1 MSAPTSST
9 SLLSRALVVG
19 VALAVLAA
27 AGWLVLGMPGVGRG
41 GRDGAGRPGTATV
54 VRVVDGDTLVVRVGG
69 ADEPV
74 RLIGIDTPETVAP
87 GRPVEC
93 YGAEASDHLAA
104 LTPAG
109 TDVRLERDV
118 EARDVYDRLLAYVYR
133 ADDGLFINRAQVE
146 GGYAEAKD
154 YPPNSAHRTEL
165 QQVQAAARAGG
176 AGLWG
181 ACGSA
186 DVAIGP
192 PGPPGPPP
200 AGPG

>member
-1 MSAPTSST
+1 MSPSPSW
-9 SLLSRALVVG
+9 RALLLALV
-19 VALAVLAA
+19 LAVVAVGAWFVLGSPGARHDRAGSGA
-27 AGWLVLGMPGVGRG
+27 AGR
-41 GRDGAGRPGTATV
+41 ATV
-54 VRVVDGDTLVVRVGG
+54 VRVVDGDTLVVDIGG
-69 ADEPV
+69 TRLPV

-93 YGAEASDHLAA
+93 YGAEASQHLKQ

-109 TDVRLERDV
+109 TQLRLVRDV

-133 ADDGLFINRAQVE
+133 AGDGLFVNLAQVE

-154 YPPNSAHRTEL
+154 YPPNTAHRIEFH
-165 QQVQAAARAGG
+165 QVEAVARAGG

-192 PGPPGPPP
+192 PPARAGP
-200 AGPG
+200 AGSR

>member
-1 MSAPTSST
+1 MSAPTSP
-9 SLLSRALVVG
+9 LSRVLVVG

-27 AGWLVLGMPGVGRG
+27 AGWLALGMPGIGPAGDRS
-41 GRDGAGRPGTATV
+41 GRPGHATV

-69 ADEPV
+69 AHESV

-93 YGAEASDHLAA
+93 YGAEASDHLEA

-133 ADDGLFINRAQVE
+133 ADDGLFVNRAQVE

-165 QQVQAAARAGG
+165 QQVQATARAGG

-181 ACGSA
+181 VCGSA
-186 DVAIGP
+186 DVAVGP
-192 PGPPGPPP
+192 PGPSDPSGPPP

>member
-1 MSAPTSST
+1 MSPSRSW
-9 SLLSRALVVG
+9 RALLLLVV
-19 VALAVLAA
+19 LAVVAVGAWFVLGPPGALRDRAGPGA
-27 AGWLVLGMPGVGRG
+27 AGR
-41 GRDGAGRPGTATV
+41 ATV
-54 VRVVDGDTLVVRVGG
+54 VRVVDGDTLVVDIGG
-69 ADEPV
+69 TRLPV

-93 YGAEASDHLAA
+93 YGAEASQHLKQ

-109 TDVRLERDV
+109 TRLRLVRDV

-133 ADDGLFINRAQVE
+133 SDDDVFVNRAQVE
-146 GGYAEAKD
+146 GGFAVAKD
-154 YPPNSAHRTEL
+154 YPPNTAHRTEL
-165 QQVQAAARAGG
+165 HQVEAAARAGG

-192 PGPPGPPP
+192 PP
-200 AGPG
+200 AGAGPRGSP

>member
-1 MSAPTSST
+1 MSPSASRSS
-9 SLLSRALVVG
+9 SALVVG
-19 VALAVLAA
+19 VGLAVLA
-27 AGWLVLGMPGVGRG
+27 AGWLVLGMPGLDRG
-41 GRDGAGRPGTATV
+41 GGPGSGERGHATV

-69 ADEPV
+69 TEESV

-93 YGAEASDHLAA
+93 YGAEASDHLEA

-133 ADDGLFINRAQVE
+133 AGDGLFVNRAQVE

-154 YPPNSAHRTEL
+154 YPPNSAHRAEL
-165 QQVQAAARAGG
+165 QQVQATARAGG
-176 AGLWG
+176 TGLWG

-192 PGPPGPPP
+192 SSPPGPPP
-200 AGPG
+200 AGAGSTR

>member
-1 MSAPTSST
+1 MSPST
-9 SLLSRALVVG
+9 SVPSRAPVAAA
-19 VALAVLAA
+19 ALAVLAVLA
-27 AGWLVLGMPGVGRG
+27 AVAWLVLGMPGT
-41 GRDGAGRPGTATV
+41 GRDGDRSGQPGHATV
-54 VRVVDGDTLVVRVGG
+54 VRVVDGDTLIVRVGG
-69 ADEPV
+69 ADQSV

-93 YGAEASDHLAA
+93 YGAEASDHLKA

-109 TDVRLERDV
+109 TELRLERDV

-133 ADDGLFINRAQVE
+133 ADDDLFVNRAQVE

-165 QQVQAAARAGG
+165 QQIQAAARAGG
-176 AGLWG
+176 TGLWG

-192 PGPPGPPP
+192 PP
-200 AGPG
+200 AGPGAGPGR

>member
-1 MSAPTSST
+1 MSAPASRSSRP
-9 SLLSRALVVG
+9 LMAG
-19 VALAVLAA
+19 AGLAVLAVLA
-27 AGWLVLGMPGVGRG
+27 WLALGMPGLRHDAGTS
-41 GRDGAGRPGTATV
+41 GRPGHATV
-54 VRVVDGDTLVVRVGG
+54 VRVVDGDTLLVHVGG
-69 ADEPV
+69 TDESV

-87 GRPVEC
+87 NRPVEC
-93 YGAEASDHLAA
+93 YGAEASEHLAA

-109 TDVRLERDV
+109 TELRLERDI

-133 ADDGLFINRAQVE
+133 ADDGLFVNRAQVE

-176 AGLWG
+176 TGLWG

-186 DVAIGP
+186 DVAV
-192 PGPPGPPP
+192 GPPGPPP